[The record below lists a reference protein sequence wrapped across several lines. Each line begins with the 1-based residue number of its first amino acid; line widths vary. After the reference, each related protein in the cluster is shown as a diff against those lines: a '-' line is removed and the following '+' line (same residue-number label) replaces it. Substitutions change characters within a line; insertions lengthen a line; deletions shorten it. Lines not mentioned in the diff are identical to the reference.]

1 MTDPTLLDAYRYR
14 KVGPVELH
22 LGDAR
27 QVLTAMPD
35 ASVDSIVT
43 SPPFWSLRDYGT
55 GTWRGGNPACPHPL
69 RADRRIGGASCGRC
83 GATWVDPQYGLEP
96 TVEEYVDRPRA
107 GAGNLVPLGHAHT
120 AAHPCGRN
128 PGDVWRIATRPYR
141 GSHVAPI
148 PIDLPLRAIAAG
160 CQPGGRVLDPFS
172 GAATTALAALQLGH
186 RYVGIDISAA
196 FHDEALIRLA
206 PHLPEK
212 TLGEDGG

>member
-22 LGDAR
+22 LG
-27 QVLTAMPD
+27 
-35 ASVDSIVT
+35 
-43 SPPFWSLRDYGT
+43 
-55 GTWRGGNPACPHPL
+55 
-69 RADRRIGGASCGRC
+69 
-83 GATWVDPQYGLEP
+83 
-96 TVEEYVDRPRA
+96 
-107 GAGNLVPLGHAHT
+107 HAHT

-128 PGDVWRIATRPYR
+128 PGRCVADRDRPYR
-141 GSHVAPI
+141 GSHVAPF

-172 GAATTALAALQLGH
+172 GATALAALQLGR

-206 PHLPEK
+206 PHLPEE